1 MVFIKVTG
9 GMSFF
14 PWAGKLQSDASGSL
28 LDDC

>member
-1 MVFIKVTG
+1 MGFIKVTG